1 MEMAGAQW
9 KALIGAL
16 MPVARASNDRS
27 EFTNVRVEPAGPPVR
42 IRADRYLVKCYRDLG
57 YYMLIGRETDGAL
70 AIVEE
75 YSETQPQSS
84 C

>member
-1 MEMAGAQW
+1 M
-9 KALIGAL
+9 
-16 MPVARASNDRS
+16 
-27 EFTNVRVEPAGPPVR
+27 RVEPAGPLVR
-42 IRADRYLVKCYRDLG
+42 IRADRYSVVKCYRDLG